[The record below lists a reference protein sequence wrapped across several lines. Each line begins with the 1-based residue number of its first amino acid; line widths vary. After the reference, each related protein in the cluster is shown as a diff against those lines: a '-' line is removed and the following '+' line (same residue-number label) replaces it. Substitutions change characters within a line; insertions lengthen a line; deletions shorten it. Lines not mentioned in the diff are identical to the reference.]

1 MKNYTVKEIAD
12 ILKTNPETVR
22 RWIRSGKLVTTK
34 ASNKSG
40 NIISEE
46 AFTKFIK
53 STPKYA
59 TFLAGSM
66 VTSPVALSLVVGGLI
81 GGLVGS
87 LVTNEKKK
95 FEKDD
100 IRKSIER
107 QIAGYE
113 YRISENKK
121 TLEQIKAK
129 IEDDEKSVQQFK
141 YALENLDL
149 DLIVQEINKEKK

>member
-1 MKNYTVKEIAD
+1 MKTYTVKEIAE

-22 RWIRSGKLVTTK
+22 RWIRSGKLSTSKT
-34 ASNKSG
+34 SNKSG
-40 NIISEE
+40 NVISEE
-46 AFTKFIK
+46 ALNKFIK
-53 STPKYA
+53 NTPKYA

-87 LVTNEKKK
+87 LVMNDKKK
-95 FEKDD
+95 LEKED

-107 QIAGYE
+107 QITGCE
-113 YRISENKK
+113 KRILENRK
-121 TLEQIKAK
+121 TLEQIKSK
-129 IEDDEKSVQQFK
+129 IDEDEKSLQQFK

-149 DLIVQEINKEKK
+149 DLIAQEINNEK

>member
-1 MKNYTVKEIAD
+1 MKTYTVKEISE

-22 RWIRSGKLVTTK
+22 RWIRAGKLGTTK
-34 ASNKSG
+34 TSNKSG

-46 AFTKFIK
+46 NLNKFIK

-66 VTSPVALSLVVGGLI
+66 AVSPVALSLVVGGLI

-87 LVTNEKKK
+87 LVSIDKKK
-95 FEKDD
+95 LGKDD

-107 QIAGYE
+107 QIAGCE
-113 YRISENKK
+113 KRLSENKN
-121 TLEQIKAK
+121 TLAQVKAK
-129 IEDDEKSVQQFK
+129 IEEDEKSLQQFK
-141 YALENLDL
+141 YALDNLDL
-149 DLIVQEINKEKK
+149 DLIAQQINNENK